1 MPSRGRARENRFG
14 QFQSRTLRVDEPQQE
29 SGGKPSDV
37 SCVPPWPLTAMHTGF
52 ARKTDDPG
60 NMDMAWFRGEVAKA
74 LHGEFNTF
82 DEEPHL

>member
-1 MPSRGRARENRFG
+1 
-14 QFQSRTLRVDEPQQE
+14 
-29 SGGKPSDV
+29 
-37 SCVPPWPLTAMHTGF
+37 MHTGF